1 VVFVASVARSL
12 KSSRGSLSRLTKAK
26 RGTWAFA
33 RTTSAAWP
41 AGPAGAAFG
50 LWNVEVEVGERRVA
64 CSPSPQHSAKELHY
78 RSPWKLPTESRK
90 SYGSIEQSL
99 RLWVPSKNRWWPLV
113 GADQPRDGLVSK
125 AYSLNSRVRANLNKE
140 NSSPSA
146 CFPNNANKIPPVRTI
161 THKQWAW
168 GLRAPKGGGE

>member
-140 NSSPSA
+140 NSD
-146 CFPNNANKIPPVRTI
+146 
-161 THKQWAW
+161 
-168 GLRAPKGGGE
+168 